1 MPAVLAQSQALG
13 AEKLRWGK
21 YSAAYRG
28 CLLEGIRCFERY
40 LAEAGVGLDAL
51 SKQKPRVVDEV
62 LEKFVKTMHEKGNKS
77 SLTIAKLAVLT
88 MQVYRPRLRKA
99 TRYMGSNQS
108 VGRDET
114 FALSR
119 SSPFGFVSSPGLQGP
134 VAFRRGQSEIRSQAL
149 EGLWDSVAG
158 RFLWATQARG
168 TDESQDRRCSASQ
181 FSIASK

>member
-62 LEKFVKTMHEKGNKS
+62 LEQFVKTMHEQGNKS
-77 SLTIAKLAVLT
+77 SLRIAKQVVLT
-88 MQVYRPRLRKA
+88 MQVYRPRLRRELPATWKA
-99 TRYMGSNQS
+99 IKAWEEMKPSHFR
-108 VGRDET
+108 
-114 FALSR
+114 A
-119 SSPFGFVSSPGLQGP
+119 P
-134 VAFRRGQSEIRSQAL
+134 V
-149 EGLWDSVAG
+149 LW
-158 RFLWATQARG
+158 L
-168 TDESQDRRCSASQ
+168 C
-181 FSIASK
+181 